1 MGYMQQMTI
10 SQKQFMALLRAGLW
24 GKEAD
29 AELFRDGV
37 DWKTVFS
44 LAKQQSVLALVA
56 NVVLNDSA
64 LVETLP
70 AGMKERLKAFVL
82 VNLSTHSMLNNTLV
96 QVVSTLNGSGI
107 DSVLLK
113 GQGIARNYPV
123 PELRACGDI
132 DIYVGQE
139 NYLKACD
146 VLGAVASWRED
157 GEPMENTKHYDI
169 RIGKTTVEIH
179 RFSDVNA
186 SKRLDRIY
194 QGYSDEGLSR
204 GLRVLDFAGT
214 QVNTPADDFNAFYI
228 FNHLWHHFAT
238 SGVGLRQFCDW
249 MLFLH
254 NHKDGIDLVK
264 LRQIIVDM
272 DLMRPW
278 QAFGCVLVDVLGMP
292 ADEFPFYD
300 ASASGKV
307 GRIMRHVF
315 EEGNFGQERSMYGD
329 RRGESYLYRKVK
341 SFLLHAGRSFQLFMI
356 FPAQVAR
363 QFGNTL
369 RSGFAAVW
377 KDNFKRK

>member
-1 MGYMQQMTI
+1 
-10 SQKQFMALLRAGLW
+10 MALLRAGLW

-29 AELFRDGV
+29 AELFRAGV

-44 LAKQQSVLALVA
+44 IANEQTVA
-56 NVVLNDSA
+56 VIMADGI
-64 LVETLP
+64 ETLP
-70 AGMKERLKAFVL
+70 PDLWPPKEVVMKLM
-82 VNLSTHSMLNNTLV
+82 MLRMKTGQMHALLN
-96 QVVSTLNGSGI
+96 STLNKI
-107 DSVLLK
+107 VRALDAEKVHSVLLK

-139 NYLKACD
+139 NYLKACE
-146 VLGAVASWRED
+146 VLGAMASWKED

-254 NHKDGIDLVK
+254 NHKGDVDLVK

-377 KDNFKRK
+377 KDKFKRK